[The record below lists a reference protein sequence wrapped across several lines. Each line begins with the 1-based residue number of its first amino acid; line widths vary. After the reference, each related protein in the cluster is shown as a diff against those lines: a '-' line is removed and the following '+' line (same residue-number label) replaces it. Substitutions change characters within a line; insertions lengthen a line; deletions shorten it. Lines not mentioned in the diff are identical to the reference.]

1 MQKELLEA
9 PIPTAQHYSFLGPL
23 KGGGVLWEQQWDK
36 RDGRRE
42 CILELWDI
50 CTECSSKNSQHLLF
64 WHKERKR
71 RGRIQKWAHGAQHV
85 SLPLSKQCWS

>member
-1 MQKELLEA
+1 MLKELLEG

-23 KGGGVLWEQQWDK
+23 KGGGGW
-36 RDGRRE
+36 RE

-64 WHKERKR
+64 WHEERKR
-71 RGRIQKWAHGAQHV
+71 RGRMQKTGTWGSAYPSPSRAGPEGMQR
-85 SLPLSKQCWS
+85 